1 MYSPNGAI
9 VCIMCEQIHFLAV
22 PEYNGESQRLQLDED
37 HSASAR
43 PSGLGFKRGHPV
55 FWAAVF
61 LAGAISFC
69 SYHFILGNFFT
80 GTDTLTLIESSQ
92 INSLVDAVSIF
103 SKPLMSD
110 SKFVEIGK
118 FYRPVSVL
126 SYSLDNA
133 LWGLD
138 PFGFQLTNFLIN
150 VTVTCLVVIVMY
162 QLSSGK
168 LLFAL
173 LSGIMFAIHPALIEC
188 VPAID
193 RRHDMLVAVFLLA
206 SYSLYIQGQEEESLD
221 RYKYLSLFFYGLALG
236 SKEMAVIFPLILL
249 SHIHFN
255 SFEAPKPRSI
265 LSSIWQT
272 RLYWMLTVAFIVWRT
287 IVLEGVGGYQRDV
300 PATLG
305 EKFLH
310 QINITYNYL
319 IDLAYPADPLGILAT
334 GLANW
339 WFFIILAC
347 LSLYILFFVR
357 SLSVSEDCVN
367 RRKSLHLLTCLGLWT
382 TLPLLVFLVTFT
394 FSHRS
399 MYNSV
404 IPFCGLVAYP
414 LAETLTKL
422 YRDISP
428 KAIFRSSDQRKVIIS
443 RRAVSGLGVLML
455 VYLMCCSPMVCD
467 YRQWTVSANIGRI
480 ILTKLLDS
488 ARDMPYDCK
497 IHLFNLPDGV
507 ASYINRGIKAKEV
520 TYLCDYSIKSWFR
533 LCGFREKLEVIV
545 HNRSRPLD
553 FMGDLRLSTIRSNNS
568 IFAIIDADIFA
579 KRSKIVRTLQ

>member
-1 MYSPNGAI
+1 M
-9 VCIMCEQIHFLAV
+9 
-22 PEYNGESQRLQLDED
+22 QRDED

-43 PSGLGFKRGHPV
+43 PPGFSFKRERPI
-55 FWAAVF
+55 FWAAVL

-92 INSLVDAVSIF
+92 INSLVDALRIF

-118 FYRPVSVL
+118 FYRPVAVL

-150 VTVTCLVVIVMY
+150 VIVTCLVVIVMY

-168 LLFAL
+168 LLFAS
-173 LSGIMFAIHPALIEC
+173 LSGIMFAVHPALIEC

-206 SYSLYIQGQEEESLD
+206 SYSLYIQGQKEDRLD
-221 RYKYLSLFFYGLALG
+221 RCNYLSLFFYGLALG

-255 SFEAPKPRSI
+255 SLEAPKPAGI

-272 RLYWMLTVAFIVWRT
+272 RLYWILTAAFIVWRA

-300 PATLG
+300 PNTLG
-305 EKFLH
+305 EKFFH
-310 QINITYNYL
+310 EINITYNYL

-347 LSLYILFFVR
+347 LSLYIFFFIR
-357 SLSVSEDCVN
+357 SMSASEDSVS
-367 RRKSLHLLTCLGLWT
+367 RQKSLNLLICLGLWT
-382 TLPLLVFLVTFT
+382 ILPLLVFLATYT

-404 IPFCGLVAYP
+404 IPFCGLLAYP

-422 YRDISP
+422 HQDISLKSVFP
-428 KAIFRSSDQRKVIIS
+428 SSDRRKVIIS

-455 VYLMCCSPMVCD
+455 GYLMCCSPMVCD

-480 ILTKLLDS
+480 ILTKLLDT
-488 ARDMPYDCK
+488 ARDMPHDCK

-545 HNRSRPLD
+545 HNRSRPLY

-568 IFAIIDADIFA
+568 IFAIIDADLFA
-579 KRSKIVRTLQ
+579 KRSKTGRTLQ